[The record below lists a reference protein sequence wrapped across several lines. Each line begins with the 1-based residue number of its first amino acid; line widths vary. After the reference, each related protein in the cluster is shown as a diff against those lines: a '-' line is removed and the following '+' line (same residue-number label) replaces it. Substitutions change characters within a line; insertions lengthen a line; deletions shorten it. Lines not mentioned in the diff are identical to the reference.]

1 MSMKAETPQQ
11 HAPSWMVWAALWTV
25 YIVWGSTYLAIRI
38 TVETL
43 PPLVTGGVRFIV
55 AGLVMA
61 AFLRLKRGPG
71 GFRLTP
77 KELAAAAFIGTALI
91 VGGNGLVMIAE
102 QYVPSGVASLLIAT
116 VPLWVILFRKLT
128 GDRVPLGTLIGVVIG
143 FAGVAIL
150 VLPSG
155 EGATEAPIGGML
167 MLILAAFFWAIG
179 TFSSRR
185 VSLPSDPFTSTAAQ
199 MATGGVVSL
208 ALGLARGEAAGL
220 DISTFSARSMWAVV
234 YLIVVGSLFA
244 FTAYVWLLQHA
255 PVSKVATYAYVNPVI
270 AVFLG
275 WLVLAEELTPTVI
288 VGAAVIVSSV
298 AFIVR
303 KEASTPPPERDE
315 IAPAPVPAEAQ
326 AG

>member
-1 MSMKAETPQQ
+1 MKAETPQQ
-11 HAPSWMVWAALWTV
+11 AAPGWMVWAALWTV

-43 PPLVTGGVRFIV
+43 PPLMTGGVRFVI
-55 AGLVMA
+55 AGVLMA
-61 AFLRLKRGPG
+61 VFLRLKRGSG
-71 GFRLTP
+71 GIRVSAR
-77 KELAAAAFIGTALI
+77 ELGAAAFVGTALL

-116 VPLWVILFRKLT
+116 VPLWVILFRSLT
-128 GDRVPLGTLIGVVIG
+128 GDRVALGTLFGVIMG
-143 FAGVAIL
+143 FAGVAVL

-155 EGATEAPIGGML
+155 DGGGQAPLGGML
-167 MLILAAFFWAIG
+167 LLILAAFFWAGG

-199 MATGGVVSL
+199 MVTGGAISL
-208 ALGLARGEAAGL
+208 LAGVARGEASGIDPA
-220 DISTFSARSMWAVV
+220 TFSARSMWAVL
-234 YLIVVGSLFA
+234 YLIFVGSLFA

-275 WLVLAEELTPTVI
+275 WLVLSEELTASVI

-303 KEASTPPPERDE
+303 KES
-315 IAPAPVPAEAQ
+315 APARADSEELAPSAVTADAHSV
-326 AG
+326 